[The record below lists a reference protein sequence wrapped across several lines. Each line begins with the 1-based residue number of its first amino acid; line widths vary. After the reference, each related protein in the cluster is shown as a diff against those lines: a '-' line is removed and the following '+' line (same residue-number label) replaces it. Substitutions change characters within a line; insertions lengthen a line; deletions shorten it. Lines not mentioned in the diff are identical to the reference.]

1 MSLTLDLP
9 GFLRI
14 TCAPAVAPYLAGEL
28 AALGFKAPTPTER
41 DTWVDIEGTLIDAMR
56 LNLQL
61 RTAYAVLFLLAEFRC
76 NDLDQL
82 FERTNGIPWE
92 EFVPADG
99 YLTVASRVNNPSV
112 TNWNIAN
119 LRVKDAIV
127 DRIAEKAGRRPDSG
141 PDRSGVVV
149 QVYWVGTVCRL
160 YLNASGN
167 KLADRGY
174 RRMPHLA
181 PMQET
186 LAAAVLMAAEYTGE
200 QPLVNPMC
208 GSGTLAIEA
217 ALMASGRAPGLLRTD
232 FGLSHTTLHNE
243 ETWQSVRR
251 EVSRR
256 AATPPGR
263 IPPIIATDIDPKAI
277 GAAKQNAKTAGVD
290 NLIQFAVC
298 DFTETKIPET
308 PGIVL
313 LNPEYGERLGEIAT
327 LEKTYDRIGDFF
339 KKQCASWTG
348 YVFTGNKDLAKKIR
362 LTASRRIPFWNAK
375 IECRLLKYE
384 MYQGTRRKQKEEP

>member
-1 MSLTLDLP
+1 MSLTLDLT
-9 GFLRI
+9 GYLRI

-41 DTWVDIEGTLIDAMR
+41 DTWVDVEGTLIDAMR

-251 EVSRR
+251 EISRR
-256 AATPPGR
+256 SATPPGR
-263 IPPIIATDIDPKAI
+263 IPPIVATDIDPKAVS
-277 GAAKQNAKTAGVD
+277 AAKQNAKTAGVD

-339 KKQCASWTG
+339 KKQCAGWTG